1 MMHVTASS
9 GGAINTPCQAPQ
21 QMAKGRVVPALWR
34 MGETPRTH
42 DEPGRRAAGVLS
54 QVISTTTAPSPLASS
69 SQLAT
74 TSSAS
79 AASDGSTPEDLSIWD
94 SHAGPADRTEPQAGL
109 SELKEWTRRLE
120 EVR

>member
-1 MMHVTASS
+1 
-9 GGAINTPCQAPQ
+9 
-21 QMAKGRVVPALWR
+21 VPALWR

-94 SHAGPADRTEPQAGL
+94 SHADPADRTEPQAGL